1 MRNYEPAEFATLLA
15 SNKLE
20 EPVDLTLFG
29 LVKADEKDKSVLL
42 FSISSSCEQWMPIPV
57 SLISS
62 IRHIRNVTCKD
73 HQHPFVRIVFAEPK
87 KEDASTVLFMR
98 LYAQA
103 KARAAPARMRT
114 LSKGRAQ
121 MQQAC
126 EVLEFDDVPY
136 LCCDGE
142 CWIML

>member
-1 MRNYEPAEFATLLA
+1 MRSYEPAEFASLLA

-87 KEDASTVLFMR
+87 KADASTVLFMR
-98 LYAQA
+98 LFAQA
-103 KARAAPARMRT
+103 KAKARATAPRMKT
-114 LSKGRAQ
+114 SRAQ
-121 MQQAC
+121 MQQAEC
-126 EVLEFDDVPY
+126 EILEFDGVPY
-136 LCCDGE
+136 V
-142 CWIML
+142 CW

>member
-1 MRNYEPAEFATLLA
+1 MRNYEPAEFASLLA

-57 SLISS
+57 ALISS

-87 KEDASTVLFMR
+87 KDDASTVLFMR
-98 LYAQA
+98 LFAQA
-103 KARAAPARMRT
+103 KAKAAPARMRAF
-114 LSKGRAQ
+114 SKGRAQ
-121 MQQAC
+121 MQQQAC
-126 EVLEFDDVPY
+126 EILEFDD
-136 LCCDGE
+136 
-142 CWIML
+142 